1 MSVEPETPKVEVP
14 KSEESVSGPINEET
28 PAPATDDQNNQTSQ
42 VIDVEKLQH
51 EFQESAKRYLVE
63 QTSQVIISSFAKW
76 FDLNKIH
83 DIEKKSLPDFFVE
96 DGSGYK
102 SSQDYKYIRDFI
114 VNTFRLNPKEY
125 LTITAVRRNLSG
137 DVTNIIRIH
146 QFLEQWGLINYQI
159 DPKTKS
165 SVLGPQYTGHFQITL
180 DAPQGLV
187 PFVPE
192 NAELTKT
199 TKPNAT
205 TADVSNNEDIP
216 AEKENELPLNLEIR
230 RNVYATGEKKTNYKT
245 NNIVHYSCSICG
257 KDTTEVRYHNLKIK
271 SYMYN
276 PTSTINNASVLC
288 EICYEQGLFPLS
300 FHSSDFIQLKKT
312 EEGEKWSE
320 QEILLLLE
328 GIEMFGTYEPPSSTG
343 PVNVNANL
351 NNQWDKISEHVA
363 TKTREQCIIK
373 FIQLPIEDKF
383 LTKLIKEEEEDT
395 SKNVVS
401 QTLVQDIVAKLI
413 STANGRELILQNAE
427 ENLKQAQIEQ
437 TNLVNQV
444 IELTLE
450 KFNLKLKKVDELQA
464 SLLKFENQLNLERKQ
479 ILLERW
485 VQFEKISK
493 LKESNPE
500 LSTVLDDLLKPVKIS
515 EIHKSVKQS
524 TQTENG
530 DDKMD
535 VDENSNEND
544 DSTSKLPVSINEPKA
559 YQFWSG

>member
-1 MSVEPETPKVEVP
+1 MSAEPEIPKVEVP
-14 KSEESVSGPINEET
+14 KLEESVTEDT
-28 PAPATDDQNNQTSQ
+28 PAPTTDDQNNQTPQ

-63 QTSQVIISSFAKW
+63 QTAQVIVPSFAKW
-76 FDLNKIH
+76 FDLSKIH

-125 LTITAVRRNLSG
+125 LTITAIRRNLSG

-165 SVLGPQYTGHFQITL
+165 SVLGPQYTGHFQITM

-192 NAELTKT
+192 NAELTKAIPSNV
-199 TKPNAT
+199 TKT
-205 TADVSNNEDIP
+205 DDLNNENIP
-216 AEKENELPLNLEIR
+216 TAKENELPLNLEIR

-288 EICYEQGLFPLS
+288 EICYDQGLFPLS

-383 LTKLIKEEEEDT
+383 LTKLIKEENEKET
-395 SKNVVS
+395 TKSVVS
-401 QTLVQDIVAKLI
+401 QSLVQDIAAKLV
-413 STANGRELILQNAE
+413 STTEGREFILQNAE
-427 ENLKQAQIEQ
+427 ENLKHAQLEQ

-450 KFNLKLKKVDELQA
+450 KFNLKLKKIDELQA
-464 SLLKFENQLNLERKQ
+464 NLLKYENQLNLERKQ

-500 LSTVLDDLLKPVKIS
+500 LSTVLDDLLKPVKIN

-524 TQTENG
+524 NQTENG

-535 VDENSNEND
+535 VDESSNEND
-544 DSTSKLPVSINEPKA
+544 DNTSKLPVSVKEPKA

>member
-1 MSVEPETPKVEVP
+1 MSAEPEIPKVEVP
-14 KSEESVSGPINEET
+14 KLEESVTEDT
-28 PAPATDDQNNQTSQ
+28 PAPTTDDQNNQTPQ

-63 QTSQVIISSFAKW
+63 QTAQVIVPSFAKW
-76 FDLNKIH
+76 FDLSKIH

-192 NAELTKT
+192 NAELTKAT
-199 TKPNAT
+199 PSNVTKTDNL
-205 TADVSNNEDIP
+205 NNENIP
-216 AEKENELPLNLEIR
+216 TAKENELPLNLEIR

-288 EICYEQGLFPLS
+288 EICYDQGLFPLS

-383 LTKLIKEEEEDT
+383 LTKLIKEENEKDT
-395 SKNVVS
+395 TKSVVS
-401 QTLVQDIVAKLI
+401 QSLVQDIAAKLI
-413 STANGRELILQNAE
+413 STTEGREFILQNAE
-427 ENLKQAQIEQ
+427 ENLKHAQLEQ

-450 KFNLKLKKVDELQA
+450 KFNLKLKKIDELQA
-464 SLLKFENQLNLERKQ
+464 NLLKYENQLNLERKQ

-500 LSTVLDDLLKPVKIS
+500 LSTVLDDLLKPVKIN

-524 TQTENG
+524 NQTENG

-535 VDENSNEND
+535 VDESSNEND
-544 DSTSKLPVSINEPKA
+544 DNTSKLPVSVKEPKA

>member
-1 MSVEPETPKVEVP
+1 MSAEPEIPKVEVP
-14 KSEESVSGPINEET
+14 KLEEFVTEDT
-28 PAPATDDQNNQTSQ
+28 PAPTTDDQNNQTPQ

-63 QTSQVIISSFAKW
+63 QTAQVIVPSFSKW
-76 FDLNKIH
+76 FDLSKIH

-192 NAELTKT
+192 NAELTKAT
-199 TKPNAT
+199 PSNVTKT
-205 TADVSNNEDIP
+205 DDLNNENIP
-216 AEKENELPLNLEIR
+216 TAKENELPLNLEIR

-288 EICYEQGLFPLS
+288 EICYDQGLFPLS

-383 LTKLIKEEEEDT
+383 LTKLIKEENEKDT
-395 SKNVVS
+395 TKSVVS
-401 QTLVQDIVAKLI
+401 QSLVQDIAAKLI
-413 STANGRELILQNAE
+413 STTEGREFILQNAE
-427 ENLKQAQIEQ
+427 ENLKHAQLEQ

-450 KFNLKLKKVDELQA
+450 KFNLKLKKIDELQA
-464 SLLKFENQLNLERKQ
+464 NLLKYENQLNLERKQ

-500 LSTVLDDLLKPVKIS
+500 LSTVLDDLLKPVKIN

-524 TQTENG
+524 NQTENG

-535 VDENSNEND
+535 VDESSNEND
-544 DSTSKLPVSINEPKA
+544 DNTSKLPVSVKEPKA

>member
-63 QTSQVIISSFAKW
+63 QTSQVIIPSFAKW

-413 STANGRELILQNAE
+413 STANGRQLILQNAE

-479 ILLERW
+479 ILFERW

-515 EIHKSVKQS
+515 DIHKSVKQS

>member
-1 MSVEPETPKVEVP
+1 MSAEPEIPKVEVP
-14 KSEESVSGPINEET
+14 KLEESVTEDT
-28 PAPATDDQNNQTSQ
+28 PAPTTDDQNNQTPQ

-63 QTSQVIISSFAKW
+63 QTAQVIVPSFAKW
-76 FDLNKIH
+76 FDLSKIH

-192 NAELTKT
+192 NAELTKAT
-199 TKPNAT
+199 PSNVTKTDNL
-205 TADVSNNEDIP
+205 NNENIP
-216 AEKENELPLNLEIR
+216 TAKENELPLNLEIR

-288 EICYEQGLFPLS
+288 EICYDQGLFPLS

-383 LTKLIKEEEEDT
+383 LTKLIKEENEKDT
-395 SKNVVS
+395 TKSVVS
-401 QTLVQDIVAKLI
+401 QSLVQDIAAKLV
-413 STANGRELILQNAE
+413 STTEGREFILQNAE
-427 ENLKQAQIEQ
+427 ENLKHAQLEQ

-450 KFNLKLKKVDELQA
+450 KFNLKLKKIDELQA
-464 SLLKFENQLNLERKQ
+464 NLLKYENQLNLERKQ

-500 LSTVLDDLLKPVKIS
+500 LSTVLDDLLKPVKIN

-524 TQTENG
+524 NQTENG

-535 VDENSNEND
+535 VDESSNEND
-544 DSTSKLPVSINEPKA
+544 DNTSKLPVSVKEPKA

>member
-1 MSVEPETPKVEVP
+1 MSAEPEIPKVEVP
-14 KSEESVSGPINEET
+14 KLEESVTEDT
-28 PAPATDDQNNQTSQ
+28 PAPTTDDQNNQTPQ

-63 QTSQVIISSFAKW
+63 QTAQVIVPSFAKW
-76 FDLNKIH
+76 FDLSKIH

-125 LTITAVRRNLSG
+125 LTITAIRRNLSG

-192 NAELTKT
+192 NAELTKAIPSNV
-199 TKPNAT
+199 TKT
-205 TADVSNNEDIP
+205 DDLNNENIP
-216 AEKENELPLNLEIR
+216 TAKENELPLNLEIR

-288 EICYEQGLFPLS
+288 EICYDQGLFPSS

-383 LTKLIKEEEEDT
+383 LTKLIKEENEKDT
-395 SKNVVS
+395 TKSVVS
-401 QTLVQDIVAKLI
+401 QSLVQDIAAKLI
-413 STANGRELILQNAE
+413 STTEGREFISQNAE
-427 ENLKQAQIEQ
+427 ENLKHAQLEQ

-450 KFNLKLKKVDELQA
+450 KFNLKLKKIDELQA
-464 SLLKFENQLNLERKQ
+464 NLLKYENQLNLERKQ

-500 LSTVLDDLLKPVKIS
+500 LSTVLDDLLKPVKIN

-524 TQTENG
+524 NQTENG

-535 VDENSNEND
+535 VDESSNEND
-544 DSTSKLPVSINEPKA
+544 DNTSKLPVSVKEPKA

>member
-1 MSVEPETPKVEVP
+1 MSAEPEIPKVEVP
-14 KSEESVSGPINEET
+14 KLEESVTEDT
-28 PAPATDDQNNQTSQ
+28 PAPTTDDQNNQTPQ

-63 QTSQVIISSFAKW
+63 QTAQVIVPSFAKW
-76 FDLNKIH
+76 FDLSKIH

-165 SVLGPQYTGHFQITL
+165 SVLGPQYTGHFQITM

-192 NAELTKT
+192 NAELTKAIPSNV
-199 TKPNAT
+199 TKT
-205 TADVSNNEDIP
+205 DDLNNENIP
-216 AEKENELPLNLEIR
+216 TAKENELPLNLEIR

-288 EICYEQGLFPLS
+288 EICYDQGLFPLS

-383 LTKLIKEEEEDT
+383 LTKLIKEENEKET
-395 SKNVVS
+395 TKSVVS
-401 QTLVQDIVAKLI
+401 QSLVQDIAAKLI
-413 STANGRELILQNAE
+413 STTEGREFILQNAE
-427 ENLKQAQIEQ
+427 ENLKHAQLEQ

-450 KFNLKLKKVDELQA
+450 KFNLKLKKIDELQA
-464 SLLKFENQLNLERKQ
+464 NLLKYENQLNLERKQ

-500 LSTVLDDLLKPVKIS
+500 LSTVLDDLLKPVKIN

-524 TQTENG
+524 NQTENG

-535 VDENSNEND
+535 VDESSNEND
-544 DSTSKLPVSINEPKA
+544 DNTSKLPVSVKEPKA

>member
-1 MSVEPETPKVEVP
+1 MSAEPEIPKVEVP
-14 KSEESVSGPINEET
+14 KLEESVTEDT
-28 PAPATDDQNNQTSQ
+28 PAPTTDDQNNQTPQ

-63 QTSQVIISSFAKW
+63 QTAQVIVPSFSKW
-76 FDLNKIH
+76 FDLSKIH

-192 NAELTKT
+192 NAELTKAT
-199 TKPNAT
+199 PSNVTKTDNL
-205 TADVSNNEDIP
+205 NNENIP
-216 AEKENELPLNLEIR
+216 TAKENELPLNLEIR

-288 EICYEQGLFPLS
+288 EICYDQGLFPSS

-383 LTKLIKEEEEDT
+383 LTKLIKEENEKDT
-395 SKNVVS
+395 TKSVVS
-401 QTLVQDIVAKLI
+401 QSLVQDIAAKLI
-413 STANGRELILQNAE
+413 STTEGREFISQNAE
-427 ENLKQAQIEQ
+427 ENLKHAQLEQ

-450 KFNLKLKKVDELQA
+450 KFNLKLKKIDELQA
-464 SLLKFENQLNLERKQ
+464 NLLKYENQLNLERKQ

-500 LSTVLDDLLKPVKIS
+500 LSTVLDDLLKPVKIN

-524 TQTENG
+524 NQTENG

-535 VDENSNEND
+535 VDESSNEND
-544 DSTSKLPVSINEPKA
+544 DNTSKLPVSVKEPKA

>member
-1 MSVEPETPKVEVP
+1 MSAEPEIPKVEVP
-14 KSEESVSGPINEET
+14 KLEESVTEDT
-28 PAPATDDQNNQTSQ
+28 PAPTTDDQNNQTPQ

-63 QTSQVIISSFAKW
+63 QTAQVIVPSFAKW
-76 FDLNKIH
+76 FDLSKIH

-125 LTITAVRRNLSG
+125 LTITAIRRNLSG

-192 NAELTKT
+192 NAELTKAIPSNV
-199 TKPNAT
+199 TKT
-205 TADVSNNEDIP
+205 DDLNNENIP
-216 AEKENELPLNLEIR
+216 TAKENELPLNLEIR

-288 EICYEQGLFPLS
+288 EICYDQGLFPLS

-383 LTKLIKEEEEDT
+383 LTKLIKEENEKDT
-395 SKNVVS
+395 TKSVVS
-401 QTLVQDIVAKLI
+401 QSLVQDIAAKLI
-413 STANGRELILQNAE
+413 STTEGREFILQNAE
-427 ENLKQAQIEQ
+427 ENLKHAQLEQ

-450 KFNLKLKKVDELQA
+450 KFNLKLKKIDELQA
-464 SLLKFENQLNLERKQ
+464 NLLKYENQLNLERKQ

-500 LSTVLDDLLKPVKIS
+500 LSTVLDDLLKPVKIN

-524 TQTENG
+524 NQTENG

-535 VDENSNEND
+535 VDESSNEND
-544 DSTSKLPVSINEPKA
+544 DNTSKLPVSVKEPKA

>member
-1 MSVEPETPKVEVP
+1 MSAEPEIPKVEVP
-14 KSEESVSGPINEET
+14 KLEESVTEDT
-28 PAPATDDQNNQTSQ
+28 PAPTTDDQNNQTPQ

-63 QTSQVIISSFAKW
+63 QTAQVIVPSFAKW
-76 FDLNKIH
+76 FDLSKIH

-165 SVLGPQYTGHFQITL
+165 SVLGPQYTGHFQITM

-192 NAELTKT
+192 NAELTKAIPSNV
-199 TKPNAT
+199 TKT
-205 TADVSNNEDIP
+205 DDLNNENIP
-216 AEKENELPLNLEIR
+216 TAKENELPLNLEIR

-288 EICYEQGLFPLS
+288 EICYDQGLFPLS

-383 LTKLIKEEEEDT
+383 LTKLIKEENEKET
-395 SKNVVS
+395 TKSVVS
-401 QTLVQDIVAKLI
+401 QSLVQDIAAKLI
-413 STANGRELILQNAE
+413 STTEGREFILQNAE
-427 ENLKQAQIEQ
+427 ENLKHAQLEQ

-450 KFNLKLKKVDELQA
+450 KFNLKLKKIDELQA
-464 SLLKFENQLNLERKQ
+464 NLLKYENQLNLERKQ

-500 LSTVLDDLLKPVKIS
+500 LSTVLDDLLKPVKIN
-515 EIHKSVKQS
+515 EIHKSIKQS
-524 TQTENG
+524 NQTENG

-535 VDENSNEND
+535 VDESSNEND
-544 DSTSKLPVSINEPKA
+544 DNTSKLPVSVKEPKA

>member
-1 MSVEPETPKVEVP
+1 MSAEPEIPKVEVP
-14 KSEESVSGPINEET
+14 KLEESVTEDT
-28 PAPATDDQNNQTSQ
+28 PAPTTDDQNNQTPQ

-63 QTSQVIISSFAKW
+63 QTAQVIVPSFAKW
-76 FDLNKIH
+76 FDLSKIH

-192 NAELTKT
+192 NAELTKAIPSNV
-199 TKPNAT
+199 TKT
-205 TADVSNNEDIP
+205 DDLNNENIP
-216 AEKENELPLNLEIR
+216 TAKENELPLNLEIR

-288 EICYEQGLFPLS
+288 EICYDQGLFPLS

-383 LTKLIKEEEEDT
+383 LTKLIKEENEKDT
-395 SKNVVS
+395 TKSVVS
-401 QTLVQDIVAKLI
+401 QSLVQDIAAKLV
-413 STANGRELILQNAE
+413 STTEGREFILQNAE
-427 ENLKQAQIEQ
+427 ENLKHAQLEQ

-450 KFNLKLKKVDELQA
+450 KFNLKLKKIDELQA
-464 SLLKFENQLNLERKQ
+464 NLLKYENQLNLERKQ

-500 LSTVLDDLLKPVKIS
+500 LSTVLDDLLKPVKIN
-515 EIHKSVKQS
+515 EIHKSIKQS
-524 TQTENG
+524 NQTENG

-535 VDENSNEND
+535 VDESSNEND
-544 DSTSKLPVSINEPKA
+544 DNTSKLPVSVKEPKA

>member
-1 MSVEPETPKVEVP
+1 MSAEPEIPKVEVP
-14 KSEESVSGPINEET
+14 KLEESVTEDT
-28 PAPATDDQNNQTSQ
+28 PAPTTDDQNNQTPQ

-63 QTSQVIISSFAKW
+63 QTAQVIVPSFAKW
-76 FDLNKIH
+76 FDLSKIH

-165 SVLGPQYTGHFQITL
+165 SVLGPQYTGHFQITM

-192 NAELTKT
+192 NAELTKAIPSNV
-199 TKPNAT
+199 TKT
-205 TADVSNNEDIP
+205 DDLNNENIP
-216 AEKENELPLNLEIR
+216 TAKENELPLNLEIR

-288 EICYEQGLFPLS
+288 EICYDQGLFPSS

-383 LTKLIKEEEEDT
+383 LTKLIKEENEKET
-395 SKNVVS
+395 TKSVVS
-401 QTLVQDIVAKLI
+401 QSLVQDIAAKLV
-413 STANGRELILQNAE
+413 STTEGREFISQNAE
-427 ENLKQAQIEQ
+427 ENLKHAQLEQ

-450 KFNLKLKKVDELQA
+450 KFNLKLKKIDELQA
-464 SLLKFENQLNLERKQ
+464 NLLKYENQLNLERKQ

-500 LSTVLDDLLKPVKIS
+500 LSTVLDDLLKPVKIN

-524 TQTENG
+524 NQTENG

-535 VDENSNEND
+535 VDESSNEND
-544 DSTSKLPVSINEPKA
+544 DNTSKLPVSVKEPKA

>member
-1 MSVEPETPKVEVP
+1 MSAEPEIPKVEVP
-14 KSEESVSGPINEET
+14 KLEESVTEDT
-28 PAPATDDQNNQTSQ
+28 PAPTTDDQNNQTPQ

-63 QTSQVIISSFAKW
+63 QTAQVIVPSFAKW
-76 FDLNKIH
+76 FDLSKIH

-192 NAELTKT
+192 NAELTKAT
-199 TKPNAT
+199 PSNVTKT
-205 TADVSNNEDIP
+205 DDLNNENIP
-216 AEKENELPLNLEIR
+216 TAKENELPLNLEIR

-288 EICYEQGLFPLS
+288 EICYDQGLFPLS

-383 LTKLIKEEEEDT
+383 LTKLIKEENEKDT
-395 SKNVVS
+395 TKSVVS
-401 QTLVQDIVAKLI
+401 QSLVQDIAAKLI
-413 STANGRELILQNAE
+413 STTEGREFILQNAE
-427 ENLKQAQIEQ
+427 ENLKHAQLEQ

-450 KFNLKLKKVDELQA
+450 KFNLKLKKIDELQA
-464 SLLKFENQLNLERKQ
+464 NLLKYENQLNLERKQ

-500 LSTVLDDLLKPVKIS
+500 LSTVLDDLLKPVKIN

-524 TQTENG
+524 NQTENG

-535 VDENSNEND
+535 VDESSNEND
-544 DSTSKLPVSINEPKA
+544 DNTSKLPVSVKEPKA

>member
-1 MSVEPETPKVEVP
+1 MSAEPEIPKVEVP
-14 KSEESVSGPINEET
+14 KLEESVTEDT
-28 PAPATDDQNNQTSQ
+28 PAPTTDDQNNQTPQ

-63 QTSQVIISSFAKW
+63 QTAQVIVPSFSKW
-76 FDLNKIH
+76 FDLSKIH

-192 NAELTKT
+192 NAELTKAIPSNV
-199 TKPNAT
+199 TKT
-205 TADVSNNEDIP
+205 DDLNNENIP
-216 AEKENELPLNLEIR
+216 TAKENELPLNLEIR

-288 EICYEQGLFPLS
+288 EICYDQGLFPLS

-383 LTKLIKEEEEDT
+383 LTKLIKEENEKDT
-395 SKNVVS
+395 TKSVVS
-401 QTLVQDIVAKLI
+401 QSLVQDIAAKLV
-413 STANGRELILQNAE
+413 STTEGREFILQNAE
-427 ENLKQAQIEQ
+427 ENLKHAQLEQ

-450 KFNLKLKKVDELQA
+450 KFNLKLKKIDELQA
-464 SLLKFENQLNLERKQ
+464 NLLKYENQLNLERKQ

-500 LSTVLDDLLKPVKIS
+500 LSTVLDDLLKPVKIN

-524 TQTENG
+524 NQTENG

-535 VDENSNEND
+535 VDESSNEND
-544 DSTSKLPVSINEPKA
+544 DNTSKLPVSVKEPKA

>member
-1 MSVEPETPKVEVP
+1 MSAEPEIPKVEVP
-14 KSEESVSGPINEET
+14 KLEESVTEDT
-28 PAPATDDQNNQTSQ
+28 PAPTTDDQNNQTPQ

-63 QTSQVIISSFAKW
+63 QTAQVIVPSFAKW
-76 FDLNKIH
+76 FDLSKIH

-192 NAELTKT
+192 NAELTKAT
-199 TKPNAT
+199 PSNVTKT
-205 TADVSNNEDIP
+205 DDLNNENIP
-216 AEKENELPLNLEIR
+216 TAKENELPLNLEIR

-276 PTSTINNASVLC
+276 PISTINNASVLC
-288 EICYEQGLFPLS
+288 EICYDQGLFPLS
-300 FHSSDFIQLKKT
+300 FHSSDFIQLKRT

-383 LTKLIKEEEEDT
+383 LTKLIKEENEKDT
-395 SKNVVS
+395 TKSVVS
-401 QTLVQDIVAKLI
+401 QSLVQDIAAKLV
-413 STANGRELILQNAE
+413 STTEGREFILQNAE
-427 ENLKQAQIEQ
+427 ENLKHAQLEQ

-450 KFNLKLKKVDELQA
+450 KFNLKLKKIDELQA
-464 SLLKFENQLNLERKQ
+464 NLLKYENQLNLERKQ

-500 LSTVLDDLLKPVKIS
+500 LSTVLDDLLKPVKIN

-524 TQTENG
+524 NQTENG

-535 VDENSNEND
+535 VDESSNEND
-544 DSTSKLPVSINEPKA
+544 DNTSKLPVSVKEPKA

>member
-1 MSVEPETPKVEVP
+1 MSAEPEIPKVEVP
-14 KSEESVSGPINEET
+14 KLEESVTEDT
-28 PAPATDDQNNQTSQ
+28 PAPTTDDQNNQTPQ

-63 QTSQVIISSFAKW
+63 QTAQVIVPSFAKW
-76 FDLNKIH
+76 FDLSKIH

-192 NAELTKT
+192 NAELTKAIPSNV
-199 TKPNAT
+199 TKT
-205 TADVSNNEDIP
+205 DDLNNENIP
-216 AEKENELPLNLEIR
+216 TAKENELPLNLEIR
-230 RNVYATGEKKTNYKT
+230 HNVYATGEKKTNYKT

-288 EICYEQGLFPLS
+288 EICYDQGLFPLS

-383 LTKLIKEEEEDT
+383 LTKLIKEENEKDT
-395 SKNVVS
+395 TKSVVS
-401 QTLVQDIVAKLI
+401 QSLVQDIAAKLI
-413 STANGRELILQNAE
+413 STTEGREFILQNAE
-427 ENLKQAQIEQ
+427 ENLKHAQLEQ

-450 KFNLKLKKVDELQA
+450 KFNLKLKKIDELQA
-464 SLLKFENQLNLERKQ
+464 NLLKYENQLNLERKQ

-500 LSTVLDDLLKPVKIS
+500 LSTVLDDLLKPVKIN

-524 TQTENG
+524 NQTENG

-535 VDENSNEND
+535 VDESSNEND
-544 DSTSKLPVSINEPKA
+544 DNTSKLPVSVKEPKA

>member
-1 MSVEPETPKVEVP
+1 MSAEPEIPKVEVP
-14 KSEESVSGPINEET
+14 KLEESVTEDT
-28 PAPATDDQNNQTSQ
+28 PAPTTDDQNNQTPQ

-63 QTSQVIISSFAKW
+63 QTAQVIVPSFAKW
-76 FDLNKIH
+76 FDLSKIH

-192 NAELTKT
+192 NAELTKAIPSNV
-199 TKPNAT
+199 TKT
-205 TADVSNNEDIP
+205 DDLNNENIP
-216 AEKENELPLNLEIR
+216 TAKENELPLNLEIR

-288 EICYEQGLFPLS
+288 EICYDQGLFPLS

-383 LTKLIKEEEEDT
+383 LTKLIKEENEKDT
-395 SKNVVS
+395 TKSVVS
-401 QTLVQDIVAKLI
+401 QSLVQDIAAKLV
-413 STANGRELILQNAE
+413 STTEGREFILQNAE
-427 ENLKQAQIEQ
+427 ENLKHAQLEQ

-450 KFNLKLKKVDELQA
+450 KFNLKLKKIDELQA
-464 SLLKFENQLNLERKQ
+464 NLLKYENQLNLERKQ

-500 LSTVLDDLLKPVKIS
+500 LSTVLDDLLKPVKIN

-524 TQTENG
+524 NQTENG

-535 VDENSNEND
+535 VDESSNEND
-544 DSTSKLPVSINEPKA
+544 DNTSKLPVSVKEPKA

>member
-1 MSVEPETPKVEVP
+1 MSAEPEIPKVEVP
-14 KSEESVSGPINEET
+14 KLEESVTEDT
-28 PAPATDDQNNQTSQ
+28 PAPTTDDQNNQTPQ

-63 QTSQVIISSFAKW
+63 QTAQVIVPSFAKW
-76 FDLNKIH
+76 FDLSKIH

-192 NAELTKT
+192 NAELTKAT
-199 TKPNAT
+199 PSNVTKT
-205 TADVSNNEDIP
+205 DDLNNENIP
-216 AEKENELPLNLEIR
+216 TAKENELPLNLEIR

-288 EICYEQGLFPLS
+288 EICYDQGLFPLS

-383 LTKLIKEEEEDT
+383 LTKLIKEENEKET
-395 SKNVVS
+395 TKSVVS
-401 QTLVQDIVAKLI
+401 QSLVQDIAAKLV
-413 STANGRELILQNAE
+413 STTEGREFILQNAE
-427 ENLKQAQIEQ
+427 ENLKHAQLEQ

-450 KFNLKLKKVDELQA
+450 KFNLKLKKIDELQA
-464 SLLKFENQLNLERKQ
+464 NLLKYENQLNLERKQ

-500 LSTVLDDLLKPVKIS
+500 LSTVLDDLLKPVKIN

-524 TQTENG
+524 NQTENG

-535 VDENSNEND
+535 VDESSNEND
-544 DSTSKLPVSINEPKA
+544 DNTSKLPVSVKELKA

>member
-1 MSVEPETPKVEVP
+1 MSAEPEIPKVEVP
-14 KSEESVSGPINEET
+14 KLEESVTEDT
-28 PAPATDDQNNQTSQ
+28 PAPTTDDQNNQTPQ

-63 QTSQVIISSFAKW
+63 QTAQVIVPSFAKW
-76 FDLNKIH
+76 FDLSKIH

-125 LTITAVRRNLSG
+125 LTITAIRRNLSG

-192 NAELTKT
+192 NAELTKAT
-199 TKPNAT
+199 PSNVTKT
-205 TADVSNNEDIP
+205 DDLNNENIP
-216 AEKENELPLNLEIR
+216 TAKENELPLNLEIR

-288 EICYEQGLFPLS
+288 EICYDQGLFPLS

-383 LTKLIKEEEEDT
+383 LTKLIKEENEKDT
-395 SKNVVS
+395 TKSVVS
-401 QTLVQDIVAKLI
+401 QSLVQDIAAKLI
-413 STANGRELILQNAE
+413 STTEGREFILQNAE
-427 ENLKQAQIEQ
+427 ENLKHAQLEQ

-450 KFNLKLKKVDELQA
+450 KFNLKLKKIDELQA
-464 SLLKFENQLNLERKQ
+464 NLLKYENQLNLERKQ

-500 LSTVLDDLLKPVKIS
+500 LSTVLDDLLKPVKIN

-524 TQTENG
+524 NQTENG

-535 VDENSNEND
+535 VDESSNEND
-544 DSTSKLPVSINEPKA
+544 DNTSKLPVSVKEPKA

>member
-1 MSVEPETPKVEVP
+1 MSAEPEIPKVEVP
-14 KSEESVSGPINEET
+14 KLEEFVTEDT
-28 PAPATDDQNNQTSQ
+28 PAPTTDDQNNQTPQ

-63 QTSQVIISSFAKW
+63 QTAQVIVPSFAKW
-76 FDLNKIH
+76 FDLSKIH

-192 NAELTKT
+192 NAELTKAT
-199 TKPNAT
+199 PSNVTKT
-205 TADVSNNEDIP
+205 DDLNNENIP
-216 AEKENELPLNLEIR
+216 TAKENELPLNLEIR

-288 EICYEQGLFPLS
+288 EICYDQGLFPLS

-383 LTKLIKEEEEDT
+383 LTKLIKEENEKDT
-395 SKNVVS
+395 TKSVVS
-401 QTLVQDIVAKLI
+401 QSLVQDIAAKLI
-413 STANGRELILQNAE
+413 STTEGREFILQNAE
-427 ENLKQAQIEQ
+427 ENLKHAQLEQ

-450 KFNLKLKKVDELQA
+450 KFNLKLKKIDELQA
-464 SLLKFENQLNLERKQ
+464 NLLKYENQLNLERKQ

-500 LSTVLDDLLKPVKIS
+500 LSTVLDDLLKPVKIN

-524 TQTENG
+524 NQTENG

-535 VDENSNEND
+535 VDESSNEND
-544 DSTSKLPVSINEPKA
+544 DNTSKLPVSVKEPKA

>member
-1 MSVEPETPKVEVP
+1 MSAEPEIPKVEVP
-14 KSEESVSGPINEET
+14 KLEESVTEDT
-28 PAPATDDQNNQTSQ
+28 PAPTTDDQNNQTPQ

-63 QTSQVIISSFAKW
+63 QTAQVIVSSFAKW
-76 FDLNKIH
+76 FDLSKIH

-165 SVLGPQYTGHFQITL
+165 SVLGPQYTGHFQITM

-192 NAELTKT
+192 NAELTKAIPSNV
-199 TKPNAT
+199 TKT
-205 TADVSNNEDIP
+205 DDLNNENIP
-216 AEKENELPLNLEIR
+216 TAKENELPLNLEIR

-288 EICYEQGLFPLS
+288 EICYDQGLFPLS

-383 LTKLIKEEEEDT
+383 LTKLIKEENEKDT
-395 SKNVVS
+395 TKSVVS
-401 QTLVQDIVAKLI
+401 QSLVQDIAAKLV
-413 STANGRELILQNAE
+413 STTEGREFILQNAE
-427 ENLKQAQIEQ
+427 ENLKHAQLEQ

-450 KFNLKLKKVDELQA
+450 KFNLKLKKIDELQA
-464 SLLKFENQLNLERKQ
+464 NLLKYENQLNLERKQ

-500 LSTVLDDLLKPVKIS
+500 LSTVLDDLLKPVKIN

-524 TQTENG
+524 NQTENG

-535 VDENSNEND
+535 VDESSNEND
-544 DSTSKLPVSINEPKA
+544 DNTSKLPVSVKEPKA

>member
-1 MSVEPETPKVEVP
+1 MSAEPEIPKVEVP
-14 KSEESVSGPINEET
+14 KLEESVTEDT
-28 PAPATDDQNNQTSQ
+28 PAPTTDDQNNQTPQ

-63 QTSQVIISSFAKW
+63 QTAQVIVPSFAKW
-76 FDLNKIH
+76 FDLSKIH

-125 LTITAVRRNLSG
+125 LTITAIRRNLSG

-192 NAELTKT
+192 NAELTKAT
-199 TKPNAT
+199 PSNVTKT
-205 TADVSNNEDIP
+205 DDLNNENIP
-216 AEKENELPLNLEIR
+216 TAKENELPLNLEIR

-288 EICYEQGLFPLS
+288 EICYDQGLFPLS

-383 LTKLIKEEEEDT
+383 LTKLIKEENEKET
-395 SKNVVS
+395 TKSVVS
-401 QTLVQDIVAKLI
+401 QSLVQDIAAKLV
-413 STANGRELILQNAE
+413 STTEGREFILQNAE
-427 ENLKQAQIEQ
+427 ENLKHAQLEQ

-450 KFNLKLKKVDELQA
+450 KFNLKLKKIDELQA
-464 SLLKFENQLNLERKQ
+464 NLLKYENQLNLERKQ

-500 LSTVLDDLLKPVKIS
+500 LSTVLDDLLKPVKIN

-524 TQTENG
+524 NQTENG

-535 VDENSNEND
+535 VDESSNEND
-544 DSTSKLPVSINEPKA
+544 DNTSKLPVSVKEPKA

>member
-1 MSVEPETPKVEVP
+1 MSAEPEIPKVEVP
-14 KSEESVSGPINEET
+14 KLEESVTEDT
-28 PAPATDDQNNQTSQ
+28 PAPTTDDQNNQTPQ

-63 QTSQVIISSFAKW
+63 QTAQVIVPSFSKW
-76 FDLNKIH
+76 FDLSKIH

-192 NAELTKT
+192 NAELTKAIPSNV
-199 TKPNAT
+199 TKT
-205 TADVSNNEDIP
+205 DDLNNENIP
-216 AEKENELPLNLEIR
+216 TAKENELPLNLEIR

-288 EICYEQGLFPLS
+288 EICYDQGLFPLS

-383 LTKLIKEEEEDT
+383 LTKLIKEENEKDT
-395 SKNVVS
+395 TKSVVS
-401 QTLVQDIVAKLI
+401 QSLVQDIAAKLI
-413 STANGRELILQNAE
+413 STTEGREFILQNAE
-427 ENLKQAQIEQ
+427 ENLKHAQLEQ

-450 KFNLKLKKVDELQA
+450 KFNLKLKKIDELQA
-464 SLLKFENQLNLERKQ
+464 NLLKYENQLNLERKQ

-500 LSTVLDDLLKPVKIS
+500 LSTVLDDLLKPVKIN
-515 EIHKSVKQS
+515 EIHKSIKQS
-524 TQTENG
+524 NQTENG

-535 VDENSNEND
+535 VDESSNEND
-544 DSTSKLPVSINEPKA
+544 DNTSKLPVSVKEPKA

>member
-1 MSVEPETPKVEVP
+1 MSAEPEIPKVEVP
-14 KSEESVSGPINEET
+14 KLEESVTEDT
-28 PAPATDDQNNQTSQ
+28 PAPTTDDQNNQTPQ

-63 QTSQVIISSFAKW
+63 QTAQVIVPSFAKW
-76 FDLNKIH
+76 FDLSKIH

-192 NAELTKT
+192 NAELTKAT
-199 TKPNAT
+199 PSNVTKT
-205 TADVSNNEDIP
+205 DDLNNENIP
-216 AEKENELPLNLEIR
+216 TAKENELPLNLEIR

-288 EICYEQGLFPLS
+288 EICYDQGLFPLS
-300 FHSSDFIQLKKT
+300 FHSSDFIQLKRT

-383 LTKLIKEEEEDT
+383 LTKLIKEENEKDT
-395 SKNVVS
+395 TKSVVS
-401 QTLVQDIVAKLI
+401 QSLVQDIAAKLV
-413 STANGRELILQNAE
+413 STTEGREFILQNAE
-427 ENLKQAQIEQ
+427 ENLKHAQLEQ

-450 KFNLKLKKVDELQA
+450 KFNLKLKKIDELQA
-464 SLLKFENQLNLERKQ
+464 NLLKYENQLNLERKQ

-500 LSTVLDDLLKPVKIS
+500 LSTVLDDLLKPVKIN

-524 TQTENG
+524 NQTENG

-535 VDENSNEND
+535 VDESSNEND
-544 DSTSKLPVSINEPKA
+544 DNTSKLPVSVKELKA

>member
-1 MSVEPETPKVEVP
+1 MSAEPEIPKVEVP
-14 KSEESVSGPINEET
+14 KLEESVTEDT
-28 PAPATDDQNNQTSQ
+28 PAPTTDDQNNQTPQ

-63 QTSQVIISSFAKW
+63 QTAQVIVPSFAKW
-76 FDLNKIH
+76 FDLSKIH

-192 NAELTKT
+192 NAELTKAT
-199 TKPNAT
+199 PSNVTKTDNL
-205 TADVSNNEDIP
+205 NNENIP
-216 AEKENELPLNLEIR
+216 TAKENELPLNLEIR

-288 EICYEQGLFPLS
+288 EICYDQGLFPLS

-383 LTKLIKEEEEDT
+383 LTKLIKEENEKDT
-395 SKNVVS
+395 TKSVVS
-401 QTLVQDIVAKLI
+401 QSLVQDIAAKLV
-413 STANGRELILQNAE
+413 STTEGREFILQNAE
-427 ENLKQAQIEQ
+427 ENLKHAQLEQ
-437 TNLVNQV
+437 TNLVNQL

-450 KFNLKLKKVDELQA
+450 KFNLKLKKIDELQA
-464 SLLKFENQLNLERKQ
+464 NLLKYENQLNLERKQ

-500 LSTVLDDLLKPVKIS
+500 LSTVLDDLLKPVKIN

-524 TQTENG
+524 NQTENG

-535 VDENSNEND
+535 VDESSNEND
-544 DSTSKLPVSINEPKA
+544 DNTSKLPVSVKEPKA

>member
-1 MSVEPETPKVEVP
+1 MSAEPEIPKVEVP
-14 KSEESVSGPINEET
+14 KLEEFVTEDT
-28 PAPATDDQNNQTSQ
+28 PAPTTDDQNNQTPQ

-63 QTSQVIISSFAKW
+63 QTAQVIVPSFSKW
-76 FDLNKIH
+76 FDLSKIH

-192 NAELTKT
+192 NAELTKAT
-199 TKPNAT
+199 PSNVTKTDNL
-205 TADVSNNEDIP
+205 NNENIP
-216 AEKENELPLNLEIR
+216 TAKENELPLNLEIR

-288 EICYEQGLFPLS
+288 EICYDQGLFPLS

-383 LTKLIKEEEEDT
+383 LTKLIKEENEKDT
-395 SKNVVS
+395 TKSVVS
-401 QTLVQDIVAKLI
+401 QSLVQDIAAKLI
-413 STANGRELILQNAE
+413 STTEGREFILQNAE
-427 ENLKQAQIEQ
+427 ENLKHAQLEQ

-450 KFNLKLKKVDELQA
+450 KFNLKLKKIDELQA
-464 SLLKFENQLNLERKQ
+464 NLLKYENQLNLERKQ

-500 LSTVLDDLLKPVKIS
+500 LSTVLDDLLKPVKIN

-524 TQTENG
+524 NQTENG

-535 VDENSNEND
+535 VDESSNEND
-544 DSTSKLPVSINEPKA
+544 DNTSKLPVSVKEPKA

>member
-1 MSVEPETPKVEVP
+1 MSAEPEIPKVEVP
-14 KSEESVSGPINEET
+14 KLEESVTEDT
-28 PAPATDDQNNQTSQ
+28 PAPTTDDQNNQTPQ

-63 QTSQVIISSFAKW
+63 QTAQVIVPSFSKW
-76 FDLNKIH
+76 FDLSKIH

-192 NAELTKT
+192 NAELTKAT
-199 TKPNAT
+199 PSNVTKT
-205 TADVSNNEDIP
+205 DDLNNENIP
-216 AEKENELPLNLEIR
+216 TAKENELPLNLEIR

-288 EICYEQGLFPLS
+288 EICYDQGLFPLS

-383 LTKLIKEEEEDT
+383 LTKLIKEENEKDT
-395 SKNVVS
+395 TKSVVS
-401 QTLVQDIVAKLI
+401 QSLVQDIAAKLV
-413 STANGRELILQNAE
+413 STTEGREFILQNAE
-427 ENLKQAQIEQ
+427 ENLKHAQLEQ

-450 KFNLKLKKVDELQA
+450 KFNLKLKKIDELQA
-464 SLLKFENQLNLERKQ
+464 NLLKYENQLNLERKQ

-500 LSTVLDDLLKPVKIS
+500 LSTVLDDLLKPVKIN

-524 TQTENG
+524 NQTENG

-535 VDENSNEND
+535 VDESSNEND
-544 DSTSKLPVSINEPKA
+544 DNTSKLPVSVKEPKA

>member
-1 MSVEPETPKVEVP
+1 MSAEPEIPKVEVP
-14 KSEESVSGPINEET
+14 KLEEFVTEDT
-28 PAPATDDQNNQTSQ
+28 PAPTTDDQNNQTPQ

-63 QTSQVIISSFAKW
+63 QTAQVIVPSFSKW
-76 FDLNKIH
+76 FDLSKIH

-192 NAELTKT
+192 NAELTKAT
-199 TKPNAT
+199 PSNVTKTDNL
-205 TADVSNNEDIP
+205 NNENIP
-216 AEKENELPLNLEIR
+216 TAKENELPLNLEIR

-288 EICYEQGLFPLS
+288 EICYDQGLFPLS

-383 LTKLIKEEEEDT
+383 LTKLIKEENEKDT
-395 SKNVVS
+395 TKSVVS
-401 QTLVQDIVAKLI
+401 QSLVQDIAAKLI
-413 STANGRELILQNAE
+413 STTEGREFILQNAE
-427 ENLKQAQIEQ
+427 ENLKHAQLEQ

-450 KFNLKLKKVDELQA
+450 KFNLKLKKIDELQA
-464 SLLKFENQLNLERKQ
+464 NLLKYENQLNLERKQ

-500 LSTVLDDLLKPVKIS
+500 LSTVLDDLLKPVKIN
-515 EIHKSVKQS
+515 EIHKSIKQS
-524 TQTENG
+524 NQTENG

-535 VDENSNEND
+535 VDESSNEND
-544 DSTSKLPVSINEPKA
+544 DNTSKLPVSVKEPKA

>member
-1 MSVEPETPKVEVP
+1 MSAEPEIPKVEVP
-14 KSEESVSGPINEET
+14 KLEESVTEDT
-28 PAPATDDQNNQTSQ
+28 PAPTTDDQNNQTPQ

-63 QTSQVIISSFAKW
+63 QTAQVIVPSFSKW
-76 FDLNKIH
+76 FDLSKIH

-192 NAELTKT
+192 NAELTKAIPSNV
-199 TKPNAT
+199 TKT
-205 TADVSNNEDIP
+205 DDLNNENIP
-216 AEKENELPLNLEIR
+216 TAKENELPLNLEIR

-288 EICYEQGLFPLS
+288 EICYDQGLFPLS

-383 LTKLIKEEEEDT
+383 LTKLIKEENEKDT
-395 SKNVVS
+395 TKSVVS
-401 QTLVQDIVAKLI
+401 QSLVQDIAAKLI
-413 STANGRELILQNAE
+413 STTEGREFILQNAE
-427 ENLKQAQIEQ
+427 ENLKHAQLEQ

-450 KFNLKLKKVDELQA
+450 KFNLKLKKIDELQA
-464 SLLKFENQLNLERKQ
+464 NLLKYENQLNLERKQ

-500 LSTVLDDLLKPVKIS
+500 LSTVLDDLLKPVKIN

-524 TQTENG
+524 NQTENG

-535 VDENSNEND
+535 VDESSNEND
-544 DSTSKLPVSINEPKA
+544 DNTSKLPVSVKEPKA

>member
-1 MSVEPETPKVEVP
+1 MSAEPEIPKVEVP
-14 KSEESVSGPINEET
+14 KLEESVTEDT
-28 PAPATDDQNNQTSQ
+28 PAPTTDDQNNQTPQ

-63 QTSQVIISSFAKW
+63 QTAQVIVPSFSKW
-76 FDLNKIH
+76 FDLSKIH

-192 NAELTKT
+192 NAELTKAT
-199 TKPNAT
+199 PSNVTKT
-205 TADVSNNEDIP
+205 DDLNNENIP
-216 AEKENELPLNLEIR
+216 TAKENELPLNLEIR

-288 EICYEQGLFPLS
+288 EICYDQGLFPLS

-383 LTKLIKEEEEDT
+383 LTKLIKEENEKDT
-395 SKNVVS
+395 TKSVVS
-401 QTLVQDIVAKLI
+401 QSLVQDIAAKLI
-413 STANGRELILQNAE
+413 STTEGREFILQNAE
-427 ENLKQAQIEQ
+427 ENLKHAQLEQ

-450 KFNLKLKKVDELQA
+450 KFNLKLKKIDELQA
-464 SLLKFENQLNLERKQ
+464 NLLKYENQLNLERKQ

-500 LSTVLDDLLKPVKIS
+500 LSTVLDDLLKPVKIN
-515 EIHKSVKQS
+515 EIHKSIKQS
-524 TQTENG
+524 NQTENG

-535 VDENSNEND
+535 VDESSNEND
-544 DSTSKLPVSINEPKA
+544 DNTSKLPVSVKEPKA

>member
-1 MSVEPETPKVEVP
+1 MSAEPEIPKVEVP
-14 KSEESVSGPINEET
+14 KLEESVTEDT
-28 PAPATDDQNNQTSQ
+28 PAPTTDDQNNQTPQ

-63 QTSQVIISSFAKW
+63 QTAQVIVPSFAKW
-76 FDLNKIH
+76 FDLSKIH

-125 LTITAVRRNLSG
+125 LTITAIRRNLSG

-165 SVLGPQYTGHFQITL
+165 SVLGPQYTGHFQITM

-192 NAELTKT
+192 NAELTKAIPSNV
-199 TKPNAT
+199 TKT
-205 TADVSNNEDIP
+205 DDLNNENIP
-216 AEKENELPLNLEIR
+216 TAKENELPLNLEIR

-288 EICYEQGLFPLS
+288 EICYDQGLFPLS

-383 LTKLIKEEEEDT
+383 LTKLIKEENEKDT
-395 SKNVVS
+395 TKSVVS
-401 QTLVQDIVAKLI
+401 QSLVQDIAAKLI
-413 STANGRELILQNAE
+413 STTEGREFILQNAE
-427 ENLKQAQIEQ
+427 ENLKHAQLEQ

-450 KFNLKLKKVDELQA
+450 KFNLKLKKIDELQA
-464 SLLKFENQLNLERKQ
+464 NLLKYENQLNLERKQ

-500 LSTVLDDLLKPVKIS
+500 LSTVLDDLLKPVKIN

-524 TQTENG
+524 NQTENG

-535 VDENSNEND
+535 VDESSNEND
-544 DSTSKLPVSINEPKA
+544 DNTSKLPVSVKEPKA

>member
-1 MSVEPETPKVEVP
+1 MSAEPEIPKVEVP
-14 KSEESVSGPINEET
+14 KLEESVTEDT
-28 PAPATDDQNNQTSQ
+28 PAPTTDDQNNQTPQ

-63 QTSQVIISSFAKW
+63 QTAQVIVPSFAKW
-76 FDLNKIH
+76 FDLSKIH

-125 LTITAVRRNLSG
+125 LTITAIRRNLSG

-165 SVLGPQYTGHFQITL
+165 SVLGPQYTGHFQITM

-192 NAELTKT
+192 NAELTKAIPSNV
-199 TKPNAT
+199 TKT
-205 TADVSNNEDIP
+205 DDLNNENIP
-216 AEKENELPLNLEIR
+216 TAKENELPLNLEIR

-288 EICYEQGLFPLS
+288 EICYDQGLFPLS

-383 LTKLIKEEEEDT
+383 LTKLIKEENEKDT
-395 SKNVVS
+395 TKSVVS
-401 QTLVQDIVAKLI
+401 QSLVQDIAAKLV
-413 STANGRELILQNAE
+413 STTEGREFILQNAE
-427 ENLKQAQIEQ
+427 ENLKHAQLEQ

-450 KFNLKLKKVDELQA
+450 KFNLKLKKIDELQA
-464 SLLKFENQLNLERKQ
+464 NLLKYENQLNLERKQ

-500 LSTVLDDLLKPVKIS
+500 LSTVLDDLLKPVKIN

-524 TQTENG
+524 NQTENG

-535 VDENSNEND
+535 VDESSNEND
-544 DSTSKLPVSINEPKA
+544 DNTSKLPVSVKEPKA

>member
-1 MSVEPETPKVEVP
+1 MSAEPEIPKVEVP
-14 KSEESVSGPINEET
+14 KLEEFVTEDT
-28 PAPATDDQNNQTSQ
+28 PAPTTDDQNNQTPQ

-63 QTSQVIISSFAKW
+63 QTAQVIVPSFAKW
-76 FDLNKIH
+76 FDLSKIH

-165 SVLGPQYTGHFQITL
+165 SVLGPQYTGHFQITM

-192 NAELTKT
+192 NAELTKAIPSNV
-199 TKPNAT
+199 TKT
-205 TADVSNNEDIP
+205 DDLNNENIP
-216 AEKENELPLNLEIR
+216 TAKENELPLNLEIR

-288 EICYEQGLFPLS
+288 EICYDQGLFPLS

-383 LTKLIKEEEEDT
+383 LTKLIKEENEKDT
-395 SKNVVS
+395 TKSVVS
-401 QTLVQDIVAKLI
+401 QSLVQDIAAKLI
-413 STANGRELILQNAE
+413 STTEGREFILQNAE
-427 ENLKQAQIEQ
+427 ENLKHAQLEQ

-450 KFNLKLKKVDELQA
+450 KFNLKLKKIDELQA
-464 SLLKFENQLNLERKQ
+464 NLLKYENQLNLERKQ

-500 LSTVLDDLLKPVKIS
+500 LSTVLDDLLKPVKIN

-524 TQTENG
+524 NQTENG

-535 VDENSNEND
+535 VDESSNEND
-544 DSTSKLPVSINEPKA
+544 DNTSKLPVSVKEPKA

>member
-1 MSVEPETPKVEVP
+1 MSAEPEIPKVEVP
-14 KSEESVSGPINEET
+14 KLEESVTEDT
-28 PAPATDDQNNQTSQ
+28 PAPTTDDQNNQTPQ

-63 QTSQVIISSFAKW
+63 QTAQVIVPSFAKW
-76 FDLNKIH
+76 FDLSKIH

-125 LTITAVRRNLSG
+125 LTITAIRRNLSG

-192 NAELTKT
+192 NAELTKAIPSNV
-199 TKPNAT
+199 TKT
-205 TADVSNNEDIP
+205 DDLNNENIP
-216 AEKENELPLNLEIR
+216 TAKENELPLNLEIR

-288 EICYEQGLFPLS
+288 EICYDQGLFPLS

-383 LTKLIKEEEEDT
+383 LTKLIKEENEKDT
-395 SKNVVS
+395 SKSVVS
-401 QTLVQDIVAKLI
+401 QSLVQDIAAKLV
-413 STANGRELILQNAE
+413 STTEGREFILQNAE
-427 ENLKQAQIEQ
+427 ENLKHAQLEQ

-450 KFNLKLKKVDELQA
+450 KFNLKLKKIDELQA
-464 SLLKFENQLNLERKQ
+464 NLLKYENQLNLERKQ

-500 LSTVLDDLLKPVKIS
+500 LSTVLDDLLKPVKIN

-524 TQTENG
+524 NQTENG

-535 VDENSNEND
+535 VDESSNEND
-544 DSTSKLPVSINEPKA
+544 DNTSKLPVSVKEPKA

>member
-1 MSVEPETPKVEVP
+1 MSAEPEIPKVEVP
-14 KSEESVSGPINEET
+14 KLEESVTEDT
-28 PAPATDDQNNQTSQ
+28 PAPTTDDQNNQTPQ

-63 QTSQVIISSFAKW
+63 QTAQVIVPSFAKW
-76 FDLNKIH
+76 FDLSKIH

-165 SVLGPQYTGHFQITL
+165 SVLGPQYTGHFQITM

-192 NAELTKT
+192 NAELTKAIPSNV
-199 TKPNAT
+199 TKT
-205 TADVSNNEDIP
+205 DDLNNENIP
-216 AEKENELPLNLEIR
+216 TAKENELPLNLEIR

-288 EICYEQGLFPLS
+288 EICYDQGLFPLS

-383 LTKLIKEEEEDT
+383 LTKLIKEENEKET
-395 SKNVVS
+395 TKSVVS
-401 QTLVQDIVAKLI
+401 QSLVQDIAAKLV
-413 STANGRELILQNAE
+413 STTEGREFILQNAE
-427 ENLKQAQIEQ
+427 ENLKHAQLEQ

-450 KFNLKLKKVDELQA
+450 KFNLKLKKIDELQA
-464 SLLKFENQLNLERKQ
+464 NLLKYENQLNLERKQ

-500 LSTVLDDLLKPVKIS
+500 LSTVLDDLLKPVKIN

-524 TQTENG
+524 NQTENG

-535 VDENSNEND
+535 VDESSNEND
-544 DSTSKLPVSINEPKA
+544 DNTSKLPVSVKEPKA

>member
-1 MSVEPETPKVEVP
+1 MSAEPEIPKVEVP
-14 KSEESVSGPINEET
+14 KLEESVTEDT
-28 PAPATDDQNNQTSQ
+28 PAPTTDDQNNQTPQ

-63 QTSQVIISSFAKW
+63 QTAQVIVPSFSKW
-76 FDLNKIH
+76 FDLSKIH

-192 NAELTKT
+192 NAELTKAT
-199 TKPNAT
+199 PSNVTKTDNL
-205 TADVSNNEDIP
+205 NNENIP
-216 AEKENELPLNLEIR
+216 TAKENELPLNLEIR

-288 EICYEQGLFPLS
+288 EICYDQGLFPLS
-300 FHSSDFIQLKKT
+300 FHSSDFIQLKRT

-383 LTKLIKEEEEDT
+383 LTKLIKEENEKDT
-395 SKNVVS
+395 TKSVVS
-401 QTLVQDIVAKLI
+401 QSLVQDIAAKLI
-413 STANGRELILQNAE
+413 STTEGREFILQNAE
-427 ENLKQAQIEQ
+427 ENLKHAQLEQ

-450 KFNLKLKKVDELQA
+450 KFNLKLKKIDELQA
-464 SLLKFENQLNLERKQ
+464 NLLKYENQLNLERKQ

-500 LSTVLDDLLKPVKIS
+500 LSTVLDDLLKPVKIN

-524 TQTENG
+524 NQTENG

-535 VDENSNEND
+535 VDESSNEND
-544 DSTSKLPVSINEPKA
+544 DNTSKLPVSVKEPKA